1 VSINPQLEELD
12 RVRQRAKPPLD
23 RLRLTAYLL
32 IGVGVLAF
40 WVLAVY
46 GLIALL

>member
-1 VSINPQLEELD
+1 MSINPQLEELE
-12 RVRQRAKPPLD
+12 RVRLRAKLRLN
-23 RLRLTAYLL
+23 RLRLVAYLL